1 MEIEIFNILLENNT
15 EKITFYSPKTGSL
28 TKYFRIAKDND
39 ERLLNIKEFCDSVI
53 TLSDVKTGKFNTDDI
68 IIPVI
73 EPIVEEPVEP
83 SQEEL
88 DRKVI
93 SDKEVE
99 VTNLSNQV
107 KEIILGLKEDKEI
120 VEIAK
125 LTANEDD
132 ITAKVAKIDTKFS
145 EYKEKYSDLQTKK
158 AELSTLKEEF
168 KVNYPEGMLI

>member
-1 MEIEIFNILLENNT
+1 MEIEIFNILLENST

-53 TLSDVKTGKFNTDDI
+53 TLSDVKTGKFDTDDI
-68 IIPVI
+68 IIPEVI
-73 EPIVEEPVEP
+73 TPVEEPKEP

-93 SDKEVE
+93 TDKESE
-99 VTNLSNQV
+99 VSALSNEV

-132 ITAKVAKIDTKFS
+132 ITTKVDKIDTKFN
-145 EYKEKYSDLQTKK
+145 EYKEKYTLLQTKK

-168 KVNYPEGMLI
+168 KIAYPESMLI

>member
-1 MEIEIFNILLENNT
+1 MEIEIFNILLENST
-15 EKITFYSPKTGSL
+15 EKITFYSPKTGSM

-53 TLSDVKTGKFNTDDI
+53 TLSDVKTGKFDTDDI
-68 IIPVI
+68 IIPVV
-73 EPIVEEPVEP
+73 EPIVEEPVEAT
-83 SQEEL
+83 QEEL

-93 SDKEVE
+93 TDKESE
-99 VTNLSNQV
+99 VSALSNEV

-132 ITAKVAKIDTKFS
+132 IVAKVAKIDTKFS
-145 EYKEKYSDLQTKK
+145 VYKDKYSELQLKK